1 MKFHHLCVLPESFQ
15 FSVKSPLKNL
25 LSLFGFWF
33 MWFSVYL
40 LLTQCFFPF
49 YPVLLNH
56 RIDIRNKFLD
66 QTVKEKYKFFLN
78 DQVLLFWNKWK
89 VKKSE
94 GRKERKKGGRKE
106 RRENDF
112 IWLLQS
118 FILPLTKKQTLNM
131 HYKSLQI
138 PEEWKE
144 KSSLGF
150 IIGWPHIPSNMLRH
164 CFTSDSEGRLTH
176 KYHFT
181 T

>member
-1 MKFHHLCVLPESFQ
+1 MIKFYYFGTSE
-15 FSVKSPLKNL
+15 KSK
-25 LSLFGFWF
+25 
-33 MWFSVYL
+33 
-40 LLTQCFFPF
+40 
-49 YPVLLNH
+49 
-56 RIDIRNKFLD
+56 R
-66 QTVKEKYKFFLN
+66 VKEGKKEGKMTLSGCSRVLFFL
-78 DQVLLFWNKWK
+78 
-89 VKKSE
+89 S
-94 GRKERKKGGRKE
+94 
-106 RRENDF
+106 
-112 IWLLQS
+112 
-118 FILPLTKKQTLNM
+118 PKKQTLNM